1 MGRLEE
7 AVAASMTTGG
17 GGGGGGGDGDDGW
30 HRVKERQREG
40 KYKAQSIVSTHQ
52 RRQPQR
58 WLPLTLDASS
68 GLAAV
73 CHSDPPTHTL
83 PGATPLLPHLLHHNH
98 YQIPRYHPLH
108 NHIHS

>member
-17 GGGGGGGDGDDGW
+17 GGGGDGDGGGW
-30 HRVKERQREG
+30 HSDSRRVTFTPT
-40 KYKAQSIVSTHQ
+40 STHQ

-58 WLPLTLDASS
+58 WLPLTLDASR

-73 CHSDPPTHTL
+73 CHSDPPTHTAWRHSTV
-83 PGATPLLPHLLHHNH
+83 ATPPT
-98 YQIPRYHPLH
+98 P
-108 NHIHS
+108 